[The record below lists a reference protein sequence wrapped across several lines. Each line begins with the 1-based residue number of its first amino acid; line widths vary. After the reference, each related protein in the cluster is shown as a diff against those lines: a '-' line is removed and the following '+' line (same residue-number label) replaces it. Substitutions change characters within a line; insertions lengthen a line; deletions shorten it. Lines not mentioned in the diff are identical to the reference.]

1 MGAVWTNVEL
11 RMPTETDYKVVE
23 VFIKKF
29 FDDEAHWPVKDYD
42 KDNLS
47 ITIKEVLADE
57 DDVIGFA
64 KVLSK
69 LLCEY
74 AASQDDA
81 EFRETIEM
89 VSYAMYGETIFANC
103 GEQIDYII
111 EKKNKQITVSETEH
125 YTFFGCSFFDDYEEF
140 CEIVESICPDVQEI
154 IDEDEYDSD
163 CEYSVTYTNV
173 YVDETP
179 EYGTPYPIE
188 DYKKFGK
195 IYSTNDEIIA
205 YLKENNLPYD
215 DETIANLSIDDVYA
229 ILAGTYGKGTSD
241 TTVPTSCP
249 INFKGKIF
257 VLTGFNI
264 RTEMVLTDV
273 ITANG
278 GEIKSATVLKT
289 DYLIYDE
296 REGRETAK
304 HRRAEEL
311 IDMGYNIKMIP
322 GRQFLQMIGK

>member
-81 EFRETIEM
+81 ELRETIEM
-89 VSYAMYGETIFANC
+89 VSYAIYGETLFENC

-125 YTFFGCSFFDDYEEF
+125 YTYFGCGFDDYEEF
-140 CEIVESICPDVQEI
+140 CDNVEYICPDVREI
-154 IDEDEYDSD
+154 IGEDEVDSYIED
-163 CEYSVTYTNV
+163 FFVTFTNV
-173 YVDETP
+173 YFHEKP

-195 IYSTNDEIIA
+195 VYSTNDEIIA

-215 DETIANLSIDDVYA
+215 DATIANLSIDDVYA

-241 TTVPTSCP
+241 TNCTHIMP
-249 INFKGKIF
+249 
-257 VLTGFNI
+257 
-264 RTEMVLTDV
+264 D
-273 ITANG
+273 
-278 GEIKSATVLKT
+278 
-289 DYLIYDE
+289 
-296 REGRETAK
+296 
-304 HRRAEEL
+304 
-311 IDMGYNIKMIP
+311 
-322 GRQFLQMIGK
+322 